1 MSKRPTY
8 LVGSNMPGYMPD
20 SEPSAFTSWRAA
32 YVSLLA
38 DLERDEQDLPDDSE
52 EARDAIADIGE
63 TLLRARKL
71 KYGADFGET
80 VNGRHYWLT
89 RA

>member
-1 MSKRPTY
+1 MPTRPTS

-20 SEPSAFTSWRAA
+20 SEPSAFTSWRDAYAA
-32 YVSLLA
+32 LLA
-38 DLERDEQDLPDDSE
+38 DLERDEQDLPDDSD
-52 EARDAIADIGE
+52 EARDAIADALE
-63 TLLRARKL
+63 TLSRAKQL
-71 KYGADFGET
+71 KRGAEFGET